1 MRTVRGM
8 VGRRSGGSLTDL
20 RRANR
25 HEALTTLRLNGPL
38 TQAEISRATGLSHA
52 SVSNIVRELTS
63 QGLARTSEVHRNG
76 RKVAEVSLEPS
87 TGLVGGIDFGNRHI
101 RAAVADFTHTVRGE
115 AYVTLAY
122 GHEAAVS
129 VSEAARV
136 FRELLANAGAHI
148 SDVQVLAVGVP
159 GPTNRDSGRTLS
171 SAILPGWAGFNV
183 TAAFE
188 EALGVRTTV
197 DNDANLGALAEGLWG
212 VGRGFSD
219 FAYVKVS
226 TGIGAGLVL
235 NGQLYRGV
243 AGSAG
248 EIGHTTIEE
257 DGPLC
262 RCGNRGCLE
271 VFAASPALLELLRRS
286 YPDDFTVTDLLRLSE
301 EGDVGCR
308 RVLTD
313 AGRHIGVAL
322 ANLCNLLSPQL
333 IIVGGEL
340 AGAGEVLLSAIRES
354 IARRTMALPAHAPK
368 ITTGAF
374 SERAGV
380 LGALALALQEGD
392 SVAPYGARDQLV
404 STDRASAHQ
413 ISLAG

>member
-1 MRTVRGM
+1 MA
-8 VGRRSGGSLTDL
+8 GRRSGGGSLADL

-63 QGLARTSEVHRNG
+63 QGLARTSDAVRNG
-76 RKVAEVSLEPS
+76 RRVSEVALEPS

-115 AYVTLAY
+115 AYLTLPY
-122 GHEAAVS
+122 GHEAGSS
-129 VSEAARV
+129 VAEAARIFKDLV
-136 FRELLANAGAHI
+136 SSAGAEI
-148 SDVQVLAVGVP
+148 SDVQVLAVGLP
-159 GPTNRDSGRTLS
+159 GPTNRDAGRTLS
-171 SAILPGWAGFNV
+171 SAILPGWAGFDV
-183 TAAFE
+183 TSAFE
-188 EALGVRTTV
+188 DALGIRTTV

-212 VGRGFSD
+212 VGQGFTD
-219 FAYVKVS
+219 FAYIKVS

-235 NGQLYRGV
+235 NGSLYRGV

-271 VFAASPALLELLRRS
+271 MFAAAPALLELMRRS
-286 YPDDFTVTDLLRLSE
+286 YPEEFTVTDLLRLSD

-340 AGAGEVLLSAIRES
+340 AASGEVLLSAIRDS
-354 IARRTMALPAHAPK
+354 IARRTMALPAHAPQ

-380 LGALALALQEGD
+380 LGALALALQESD
-392 SVAPYGARDQLV
+392 NVAPYGAHDQLI
-404 STDRASAHQ
+404 TRDRASAHQ
-413 ISLAG
+413 VSLAG

>member
-1 MRTVRGM
+1 MRKVRRM
-8 VGRRSGGSLTDL
+8 AGRRSGGSLTDL

-52 SVSNIVRELTS
+52 SVSNIVRELTA
-63 QGLARTSEVHRNG
+63 QGLARTSEVLRNG
-76 RKVAEVSLEPS
+76 RKVSEVTLEPS
-87 TGLVGGIDFGNRHI
+87 TGLVGGIDFGNRHL
-101 RAAVADFTHTVRGE
+101 RAAIADFTHTVRGE
-115 AYVTLAY
+115 TYLTLPY
-122 GHEAAVS
+122 GHEAASS
-129 VSEAARV
+129 VAEAARI
-136 FRELLANAGAHI
+136 FRDLVSKAGAEI
-148 SDVQVLAVGVP
+148 SDVQVLAVGLP
-159 GPTNRDSGRTLS
+159 GPTNRDSGRTVS
-171 SAILPGWAGFNV
+171 TAILPGWAGFDV
-183 TAAFE
+183 TTAFE
-188 EALGVRTTV
+188 AELGIPTTV

-212 VGRGFSD
+212 VGRGFTD
-219 FAYVKVS
+219 FAYLKAS

-235 NGQLYRGV
+235 NGRLYRGI

-271 VFAASPALLELLRRS
+271 MFAAAPALLELLRRS
-286 YPDDFTVTDLLRLSE
+286 YPSDFTLTDLLRLSD

-308 RVLTD
+308 RVITD

-340 AGAGEVLLSAIRES
+340 AAAGDVLLSAIRES
-354 IARRTMALPAHAPK
+354 IARRTMAVPSHAPK

-380 LGALALALQEGD
+380 LGALALALQESD
-392 SVAPYGARDQLV
+392 NLAPYGVHHAT
-404 STDRASAHQ
+404 STDGASAHH

>member
-1 MRTVRGM
+1 MGV
-8 VGRRSGGSLTDL
+8 RRSGGGSLADL

-63 QGLARTSEVHRNG
+63 QGLARTSDAMRNG
-76 RKVAEVSLEPS
+76 RRVSEVTLEPS

-101 RAAVADFTHTVRGE
+101 RAAVADLTHTVRGE
-115 AYVTLAY
+115 AYVTLPY
-122 GHEAAVS
+122 GHEAATSVAEAGRIFKDLVS
-129 VSEAARV
+129 G
-136 FRELLANAGAHI
+136 AGAQI
-148 SDVQVLAVGVP
+148 SDVQVLAVGLP
-159 GPTNRDSGRTLS
+159 GPTNRDAGRTLS
-171 SAILPGWAGFNV
+171 TAILPGWAGFDV
-183 TAAFE
+183 TSAFE
-188 EALGVRTTV
+188 NALGIPTTV

-212 VGRGFSD
+212 VGRGFTD
-219 FAYVKVS
+219 FAYIKVS

-235 NGQLYRGV
+235 NGSLYRGI
-243 AGSAG
+243 AGYAG

-271 VFAASPALLELLRRS
+271 MFAAAPALLELLRRS
-286 YPDDFTVTDLLRLSE
+286 YPEHFTVTDLLRLSD

-340 AGAGEVLLSAIRES
+340 AASGEVLLSAIRDS
-354 IARRTMALPAHAPK
+354 IARRTMALPAHAPQ

-380 LGALALALQEGD
+380 LGALALALQESD
-392 SVAPYGARDQLV
+392 SVAPYSSHDR
-404 STDRASAHQ
+404 STQHDRASAHHV
-413 ISLAG
+413 SLAG

>member
-1 MRTVRGM
+1 M
-8 VGRRSGGSLTDL
+8 
-20 RRANR
+20 
-25 HEALTTLRLNGPL
+25 
-38 TQAEISRATGLSHA
+38 GL
-52 SVSNIVRELTS
+52 
-63 QGLARTSEVHRNG
+63 
-76 RKVAEVSLEPS
+76 
-87 TGLVGGIDFGNRHI
+87 
-101 RAAVADFTHTVRGE
+101 
-115 AYVTLAY
+115 
-122 GHEAAVS
+122 
-129 VSEAARV
+129 
-136 FRELLANAGAHI
+136 
-148 SDVQVLAVGVP
+148 P
-159 GPTNRDSGRTLS
+159 GPTNRVAGRTLS
-171 SAILPGWAGFNV
+171 SAILPGWAGFDV
-183 TAAFE
+183 TSAFE
-188 EALGVRTTV
+188 DALGIRTTV

-212 VGRGFSD
+212 VGRGFTD

-235 NGQLYRGV
+235 NGSLYRGV
-243 AGSAG
+243 AGYAG

-271 VFAASPALLELLRRS
+271 MFAAAPALLELLRRS
-286 YPDDFTVTDLLRLSE
+286 YPDEFTVTDLLRLSD

-340 AGAGEVLLSAIRES
+340 AASGEVLLSAIRES
-354 IARRTMALPAHAPK
+354 IARRTMLPSHAPQ

-380 LGALALALQEGD
+380 LGALALALQESD
-392 SVAPYGARDQLV
+392 NVAPYGARERLT
-404 STDRASAHQ
+404 SRDRASAHQ
-413 ISLAG
+413 VSLAG

>member
-1 MRTVRGM
+1 MT
-8 VGRRSGGSLTDL
+8 GRRSGGGSLADL

-38 TQAEISRATGLSHA
+38 TQAEMSRATGLSHA

-63 QGLARTSEVHRNG
+63 QGLARTSDALRNG
-76 RKVAEVSLEPS
+76 RRVSEVVLEPL

-115 AYVTLAY
+115 TYLTLPY
-122 GHEAAVS
+122 GHEAASS
-129 VSEAARV
+129 VAEAAKI
-136 FRELLANAGAHI
+136 FKELVRSAGAEI
-148 SDVQVLAVGVP
+148 SDVQMLAVGLP
-159 GPTNRDSGRTLS
+159 GPTNRDAGRTLS
-171 SAILPGWAGFNV
+171 TAILPGWAGFDV
-183 TAAFE
+183 TSAFE
-188 EALGVRTTV
+188 NALDIRTTV

-212 VGRGFSD
+212 VGRGFTD
-219 FAYVKVS
+219 FAYIKVS

-235 NGQLYRGV
+235 NGSLYRGI
-243 AGSAG
+243 AGYAG

-271 VFAASPALLELLRRS
+271 MFAAAPALLELLRRS
-286 YPDDFTVTDLLRLSE
+286 YPEEFTVTDLLRLSD

-313 AGRHIGVAL
+313 AGRHIGVAI

-340 AGAGEVLLSAIRES
+340 AASGEVLLSAIRDS
-354 IARRTMALPAHAPK
+354 IARRTMALPAHAPQ

-380 LGALALALQEGD
+380 LGALALALQESD
-392 SVAPYGARDQLV
+392 SATPYGAHDQL
-404 STDRASAHQ
+404 TTTRDRASAHQ
-413 ISLAG
+413 VSLAG

>member
-1 MRTVRGM
+1 M
-8 VGRRSGGSLTDL
+8 VGRRSGGGSLADL

-63 QGLARTSEVHRNG
+63 QGLARTSDALRNG
-76 RKVAEVSLEPS
+76 RRVSEVTLEPS

-115 AYVTLAY
+115 TYLTLPY
-122 GHEAAVS
+122 GHEAASSVAEAGRIFKNLVS
-129 VSEAARV
+129 
-136 FRELLANAGAHI
+136 NAGAEI
-148 SDVQVLAVGVP
+148 SDVQVLAVGLP
-159 GPTNRDSGRTLS
+159 GPTNRDAGRTLS
-171 SAILPGWAGFNV
+171 TAILPGWAGFDV
-183 TAAFE
+183 TSAFE

-212 VGRGFSD
+212 VGRGFTD
-219 FAYVKVS
+219 FAYIKVS

-235 NGQLYRGV
+235 NGSLYRGV
-243 AGSAG
+243 GGYAG

-271 VFAASPALLELLRRS
+271 MFAAAPALLELLRRS
-286 YPDDFTVTDLLRLSE
+286 YPEQFTVTDLLRLSD

-333 IIVGGEL
+333 IILGGEL
-340 AGAGEVLLSAIRES
+340 AASGEVLLSAIRDS
-354 IARRTMALPAHAPK
+354 IARRTMALPAHAPQ

-380 LGALALALQEGD
+380 LGALALALQESD
-392 SVAPYGARDQLV
+392 NVAPYGAHDGSITR
-404 STDRASAHQ
+404 DRASAHQ
-413 ISLAG
+413 VSLAG

>member
-1 MRTVRGM
+1 MNERRG
-8 VGRRSGGSLTDL
+8 GGSLADL

-25 HEALTTLRLNGPL
+25 QEALTTLRLNGPL
-38 TQAEISRATGLSHA
+38 TQAELSRATGLSHA

-63 QGLARTSEVHRNG
+63 RGLARTSDALRNG
-76 RKVAEVSLEPS
+76 RRVSEVTLEPS

-115 AYVTLAY
+115 TYLTLPY
-122 GHEAAVS
+122 GHEAVS
-129 VSEAARV
+129 SVAEAARI
-136 FRELLANAGAHI
+136 FRELVSGAGAEI
-148 SDVQVLAVGVP
+148 ADVQVLAVGLP
-159 GPTNRDSGRTLS
+159 GPTNREVGRTMS
-171 SAILPGWAGFNV
+171 SAILPGWAGFDV
-183 TAAFE
+183 TSAFE
-188 EALGVRTTV
+188 TALGIRTVV

-212 VGRGFSD
+212 VGRGFTD
-219 FAYVKVS
+219 FAYLKAS

-235 NGQLYRGV
+235 NGSLYRGV

-271 VFAASPALLELLRRS
+271 MFAAAPALLELLRRS
-286 YPDDFTVTDLLRLSE
+286 YPEEFTVTDLLRLSE

-333 IIVGGEL
+333 IIIGGEL
-340 AGAGEVLLSAIRES
+340 AASGEVLLSAIRDS
-354 IARRTMALPAHAPK
+354 LARRTMALPAHAPK

-380 LGALALALQEGD
+380 LGALALALQETD
-392 SVAPYGARDQLV
+392 SVTLYQSNDRPMTG
-404 STDRASAHQ
+404 DRALAQ
-413 ISLAG
+413 QVSLAG

>member
-1 MRTVRGM
+1 MN
-8 VGRRSGGSLTDL
+8 GRRGGGSLADL

-63 QGLARTSEVHRNG
+63 QGLARTTETIRNG
-76 RKVAEVSLEPS
+76 RRVAEVTLEPS
-87 TGLVGGIDFGNRHI
+87 AGMVGGIDFGNRHI
-101 RAAVADFTHTVRGE
+101 RAAVADLTHTVRGE
-115 AYVTLAY
+115 AYITLPY
-122 GHEAAVS
+122 GHEAASS
-129 VSEAARV
+129 VAEAARI
-136 FRELLANAGAHI
+136 FRELVRDTGAQMT
-148 SDVQVLAVGVP
+148 DVQVLAVGLP
-159 GPTNRDSGRTLS
+159 GPINRDVGRTLS
-171 SAILPGWAGFNV
+171 SAILPGWAGFDV

-188 EALGVRTTV
+188 NALGIRTTV
-197 DNDANLGALAEGLWG
+197 DNDANLSALAEGLWG
-212 VGRGFSD
+212 AGKGYTD
-219 FAYVKVS
+219 FAYIKAS

-235 NGQLYRGV
+235 NGHLYRGI

-271 VFAASPALLELLRRS
+271 MFAAAPALLDLLRRS
-286 YPDDFTVTDLLRLSE
+286 YPDEFTVTDLLRLSE
-301 EGDVGCR
+301 QGDAGCR

-340 AGAGEVLLSAIRES
+340 AASGEVLLSAIRNS
-354 IARRTMALPAHAPK
+354 IARRTMSLPAHTPR

-380 LGALALALQEGD
+380 LGALALALQESD
-392 SVAPYGARDQLV
+392 SVAPYAAGT
-404 STDRASAHQ
+404 SPTSHDRAIAHQ
-413 ISLAG
+413 ALAG

>member
-1 MRTVRGM
+1 MVARRG
-8 VGRRSGGSLTDL
+8 GGSLTDL

-25 HEALTTLRLNGPL
+25 HEALATLRLNGPM

-63 QGLARTSEVHRNG
+63 HGLARTAEAVRNG
-76 RKVAEVSLEPS
+76 RRVLEVTLEPS
-87 TGLVGGIDFGNRHI
+87 TGLVGGIDFGNRHV

-115 AYVTLAY
+115 TYLTLPY
-122 GHEAAVS
+122 GHEAASS
-129 VSEAARV
+129 VAEAARI
-136 FRELLANAGAHI
+136 FTELVSGAGAQV
-148 SDVQVLAVGVP
+148 SDVQALAVGLP
-159 GPTNRDSGRTLS
+159 GPTNRLAGRTLS
-171 SAILPGWAGFNV
+171 SAILPGWAGFDV
-183 TAAFE
+183 TAEFE
-188 EALGVRTTV
+188 AALGVPTTV

-212 VGRGFSD
+212 VGRGFTD

-226 TGIGAGLVL
+226 TGIGAGIVL
-235 NGQLYRGV
+235 NGSLYRGIT
-243 AGSAG
+243 GSAG

-271 VFAASPALLELLRRS
+271 MFAAAPALLELLRRS
-286 YPDDFTVTDLLRLSE
+286 YAPGFTVTDLLRLSD

-333 IIVGGEL
+333 IIIGGEL
-340 AGAGEVLLSAIRES
+340 AGAGEVLLSAIRDS
-354 IARRTMALPAHAPK
+354 MARRTMAPPAHAPQV
-368 ITTGAF
+368 TPGAF

-380 LGALALALQEGD
+380 LGALALALQEAD
-392 SVAPYGARDQLV
+392 NVAPYGASNQMTTGDG
-404 STDRASAHQ
+404 ASAHQ
-413 ISLAG
+413 VSLAG

>member
-1 MRTVRGM
+1 MD
-8 VGRRSGGSLTDL
+8 GRKSGGSLADL

-63 QGLARTSEVHRNG
+63 RGLARTSDAIRNG
-76 RKVAEVSLEPS
+76 RRVSEVTLEPS

-115 AYVTLAY
+115 TYLTLPY
-122 GHEAAVS
+122 GHEAVS
-129 VSEAARV
+129 SVAEAARI
-136 FRELLANAGAHI
+136 FRELVSGAGAEI
-148 SDVQVLAVGVP
+148 ADVQVLAVGLP
-159 GPTNRDSGRTLS
+159 GPTNREVGRTMS
-171 SAILPGWAGFNV
+171 SAILPGWAGFDV
-183 TAAFE
+183 TSAFE
-188 EALGVRTTV
+188 AALGIRTVV

-212 VGRGFSD
+212 VGRGYTD
-219 FAYVKVS
+219 FAYLKAS

-235 NGQLYRGV
+235 NGSLYRGV

-271 VFAASPALLELLRRS
+271 MFAAAPALLELLRRS
-286 YPDDFTVTDLLRLSE
+286 FPEDFTVTDLLRLSE

-308 RVLTD
+308 RVLND

-333 IIVGGEL
+333 IIIGGEL
-340 AGAGEVLLSAIRES
+340 AASGEVLLSAIRDS
-354 IARRTMALPAHAPK
+354 LARRTMALPAHAPK

-380 LGALALALQEGD
+380 LGALALALQETD
-392 SVAPYGARDQLV
+392 SMALYESPDRPMTG
-404 STDRASAHQ
+404 DRALARQ
-413 ISLAG
+413 VSLAG

>member
-1 MRTVRGM
+1 MA
-8 VGRRSGGSLTDL
+8 GRRSGGGSLADL

-63 QGLARTSEVHRNG
+63 QGLARTSDALRNG
-76 RKVAEVSLEPS
+76 RRVAEVTLEPS

-101 RAAVADFTHTVRGE
+101 RAAIADFTHTVRGE
-115 AYVTLAY
+115 SYVTLPY
-122 GHEAAVS
+122 GHEAASS
-129 VSEAARV
+129 VAEAARI
-136 FRELLANAGAHI
+136 FRDLVRSADAEI
-148 SDVQVLAVGVP
+148 SDVQVLAVGLP
-159 GPTNRDSGRTLS
+159 GPTNRDAGRTLS
-171 SAILPGWAGFNV
+171 SAILPGWAGFDV
-183 TAAFE
+183 TRAFE
-188 EALGVRTTV
+188 DALGIRTTV

-212 VGRGFSD
+212 VGRGFTD

-235 NGQLYRGV
+235 NGSLYRGV

-271 VFAASPALLELLRRS
+271 MFAAAPALLELMRRS
-286 YPDDFTVTDLLRLSE
+286 YPEEFTVTDLLRLSD

-340 AGAGEVLLSAIRES
+340 AASGEVLLSAIRDS
-354 IARRTMALPAHAPK
+354 IARRTMALPAHAPQ

-380 LGALALALQEGD
+380 LGALALALQESD
-392 SVAPYGARDQLV
+392 NVAPYGAHDRLIPG
-404 STDRASAHQ
+404 DRASAHQ
-413 ISLAG
+413 VSLAG